1 MDAMIRIM
9 LVDDHAMVREGTA
22 ELLRRV
28 SDFEIVAEASDGQ
41 QAVEL
46 AQELRPDVVVMD
58 VRMPVMSGH
67 EATRRI
73 SEQAPGV
80 KVLVLSAYDDD
91 HFVFSLLQAGASGY
105 LLKTAPID
113 ELVRAIYQVHAGDF
127 PLHPLIVRKIVLN
140 LPSQQGHLAA
150 ATAAAAGPPAD
161 SGELTEELT
170 EREQQVLQ
178 LLAQGLP
185 NREIAQTLFLS
196 ERTVQAHLTRIFAKM
211 GVTSRLEAVLLAVRQ
226 GWLTLGA

>member
-1 MDAMIRIM
+1 MDGKIRIM
-9 LVDDHAMVREGTA
+9 LVDDHTLVREGTA
-22 ELLRRV
+22 ELLRRIP
-28 SDFEIVAEASDGQ
+28 DFEIIAEAADGQ
-41 QAVEL
+41 RAVEL
-46 AQELRPDVVVMD
+46 AGELHPDVIVMD
-58 VRMPVMSGH
+58 VRMPVLSGH

-73 SEQAPGV
+73 SESMPEV

-127 PLHPLIVRKIVLN
+127 PLHPLIMRKIILN
-140 LPSQQGHLAA
+140 LPNQQAQPL
-150 ATAAAAGPPAD
+150 PARETP
-161 SGELTEELT
+161 SETEDLT

-178 LLAQGLP
+178 LLARGMP

-196 ERTVQAHLTRIFAKM
+196 ERTVQAHLTRIFSKM
-211 GVTSRLEAVLLAVRQ
+211 GVTSRLEAVLLAVRL
-226 GWLTLGA
+226 GWLTLGN

>member
-1 MDAMIRIM
+1 MDGKIRIM
-9 LVDDHAMVREGTA
+9 LVDDHTLVREGTA
-22 ELLRRV
+22 ELLRRIP
-28 SDFEIVAEASDGQ
+28 DFEIIAEAADGQ
-41 QAVEL
+41 RAVEL
-46 AQELRPDVVVMD
+46 AGELHPDVIVMD
-58 VRMPVMSGH
+58 VRMPVLSGH

-73 SEQAPGV
+73 SESMPEV

-127 PLHPLIVRKIVLN
+127 PLHPLIMRKIILN
-140 LPSQQGHLAA
+140 LPNQQAQPL
-150 ATAAAAGPPAD
+150 PARETP
-161 SGELTEELT
+161 SETEELT

-178 LLAQGLP
+178 LLARGMP

-196 ERTVQAHLTRIFAKM
+196 ERTVQAHLTRIFSKM
-211 GVTSRLEAVLLAVRQ
+211 GVTSRLEAVLLAVRL
-226 GWLTLGA
+226 GWLTLGN

>member
-1 MDAMIRIM
+1 MDGKIRIM
-9 LVDDHAMVREGTA
+9 LVDDHTLVREGTA
-22 ELLRRV
+22 ELLRRIP
-28 SDFEIVAEASDGQ
+28 DFEIVAEAADGQ
-41 QAVEL
+41 RAVEL
-46 AQELRPDVVVMD
+46 AGELHPDVIVMD
-58 VRMPVMSGH
+58 VRMPVLSGH

-73 SEQAPGV
+73 SESMPEV

-127 PLHPLIVRKIVLN
+127 PLHPLIMRKIILN
-140 LPSQQGHLAA
+140 LPNQQAQPL
-150 ATAAAAGPPAD
+150 PARETP
-161 SGELTEELT
+161 SETEELT

-178 LLAQGLP
+178 LLARGMP

-196 ERTVQAHLTRIFAKM
+196 ERTVQAHLTRIFSKM
-211 GVTSRLEAVLLAVRQ
+211 GVTSRLEAVLLAVRL
-226 GWLTLGA
+226 GWLTLGN